1 MVALAF
7 VPPHMDCAM
16 HICKASAATAKFG
29 FQGVGVFLAGR
40 WASKAATSSICSAAS
55 NIGYKSE
62 ALKSTMPSSSM
73 CLRPFLPSTTSDAQV
88 PAHRGLQ
95 HRYGAF
101 CYLLLNVWLFVMRWW
116 RLSTFVA
123 NQVSTQNLLPPIV

>member
-62 ALKSTMPSSSM
+62 ELKSTMPSSSM
-73 CLRPFLPSTTSDAQV
+73 HCSFNLGSECLVRQFAGFTV
-88 PAHRGLQ
+88 PA
-95 HRYGAF
+95 
-101 CYLLLNVWLFVMRWW
+101 
-116 RLSTFVA
+116 TFPTF
-123 NQVSTQNLLPPIV
+123 NNF